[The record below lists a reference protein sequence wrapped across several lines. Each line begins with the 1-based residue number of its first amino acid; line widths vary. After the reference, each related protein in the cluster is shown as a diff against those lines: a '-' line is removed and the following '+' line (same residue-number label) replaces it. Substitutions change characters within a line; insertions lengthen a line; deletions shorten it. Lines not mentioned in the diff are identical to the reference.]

1 MARIEQQRIPTRPA
15 ARTGKADPIRRKARE
30 IERLHE
36 TPDVEDRDARAVER
50 GASAGPVRAV
60 ESIEAPGVEYLAPLV
75 GMSRDRMIAGL
86 TRLEHA
92 MARLEGSGGGGPNE
106 MTLARTMLAE
116 HLRRL
121 RIIDVDR
128 TPAGSGR

>member
-1 MARIEQQRIPTRPA
+1 MARIDQNRIPPRPSG
-15 ARTGKADPIRRKARE
+15 RTGKADPVRRRTRE

-36 TPDVEDRDARAVER
+36 APGTEERDARAVER
-50 GASAGPVRAV
+50 TGGSAPAMEV
-60 ESIEAPGVEYLAPLV
+60 ESIAAPGVEYLAPLV

-92 MARLEGSGGGGPNE
+92 MARLERGGAPDE

-121 RIIDVDR
+121 RMVDVER
-128 TPAGSGR
+128 GPGGSGR

>member
-1 MARIEQQRIPTRPA
+1 MARIEQNRIPPRPSGR
-15 ARTGKADPIRRKARE
+15 ARGPDPVRRKARE

-36 TPDVEDRDARAVER
+36 LPGTEERDARPIGRTER
-50 GASAGPVRAV
+50 SAPVAPAASVT
-60 ESIEAPGVEYLAPLV
+60 APGTEYLEPLV

-92 MARLEGSGGGGPNE
+92 MARLEGTGGPDE

-121 RIIDVDR
+121 RLVETER
-128 TPAGSGR
+128 TGPFGSLR